1 MRRLRWL
8 RCKGCGIG
16 RCPSRAVMSRA
27 TGARVGG
34 PPPEGVDVGLFQVT
48 SSGCRGGEGF
58 DPGQRIAELLS
69 AAHER
74 GDDPPLVAALV
85 IVLAAVNVVGAEAE
99 HPVDEAGELVGGGGD
114 GFGAPRRAFRRRWK
128 APKASDCGRGSWRRG
143 GSSPMAARSVAEAWP
158 VSTVSTE
165 RRQH

>member
-1 MRRLRWL
+1 
-8 RCKGCGIG
+8 
-16 RCPSRAVMSRA
+16 MSRA

-69 AAHER
+69 AAHEL

-114 GFGAPRRAFRRRWK
+114 GFWG
-128 APKASDCGRGSWRRG
+128 
-143 GSSPMAARSVAEAWP
+143 AEAGFQAAMEGAEG
-158 VSTVSTE
+158 E
-165 RRQH
+165 RLW